1 MSTRAQTSPTLFNLQ
16 QQLPSS
22 ARNHPG
28 ITQGQLAKGPDTCS
42 LPLLATSDTVP
53 SPSSF
58 SNPSTPRC
66 MLRLTPAPHAPISV
80 YSPQRTPP
88 ACTLADPQPTG
99 LAHKAGPVTIALVR
113 LNTLSCQAH
122 PVVLPEPFSH
132 ILPVH
137 PYYFLSYFLLGL
149 PPPPRRAAKLCSDAD
164 LLYSLCLSE

>member
-113 LNTLSCQAH
+113 LNPLSCQAH
-122 PVVLPEPFSH
+122 PVLPEPFSH
-132 ILPVH
+132 YPSSSSLLLP
-137 PYYFLSYFLLGL
+137 LLLPAGSL
-149 PPPPRRAAKLCSDAD
+149 PPPRPAAKLCSDAD